1 MSEDVNVISE
11 VYPSVFFKFLRTK
24 ERGVENSSSRW
35 IKIMDDPLEY
45 IVEIS
50 CDPAKDLKVKAIYEV
65 LGYNKVLTLNE
76 LRKLPDEEYVQFDGS
91 LYSLPE
97 EDDIKVREGI
107 DIQDKIVRL
116 EEVPEFFQRDIGLLK
131 RFLMQF

>member
-1 MSEDVNVISE
+1 
-11 VYPSVFFKFLRTK
+11 
-24 ERGVENSSSRW
+24 
-35 IKIMDDPLEY
+35 MDDPLEY

-131 RFLMQF
+131 RILMQF

>member
-1 MSEDVNVISE
+1 M
-11 VYPSVFFKFLRTK
+11 
-24 ERGVENSSSRW
+24 
-35 IKIMDDPLEY
+35 
-45 IVEIS
+45 
-50 CDPAKDLKVKAIYEV
+50 
-65 LGYNKVLTLNE
+65 TLNE
-76 LRKLPDEEYVQFDGS
+76 LRKLPDEEYVQFGGS

-131 RFLMQF
+131 RILMQF